1 MSGRSIKVVLAEP
14 YAAQLDALAAGG
26 GERVATIAGQLI
38 RYALSEAVKD
48 GRLPHP
54 RPAAHGAQGGGAG
67 RAHWLEPY
75 GGDPAWRAEMWGQ
88 IVALHGRYPRHLS
101 HLKDEWWTDDSHTET
116 LCSLASWRA
125 EIDDYGTDPRQELAF
140 QAALADYGNLLRQEG
155 GGVAKA
161 WEPGAP
167 PSEWTVDGES

>member
-1 MSGRSIKVVLAEP
+1 MSSRSIKVALAEQ
-14 YAAQLDALAAGG
+14 YAAQLDALAAST

-48 GRLPHP
+48 GRIRQP
-54 RPAAHGAQGGGAG
+54 RPASQAAGRSGGGG

-75 GGDPAWRAEMWGQ
+75 GGDTGWRAEMWGQ
-88 IVALHGRYPRHLS
+88 IVALHGRYPRALS
-101 HLKDEWWTDDSHTET
+101 HLKDEWWNDEANTEI
-116 LCSLASWRA
+116 LCSLATWRA
-125 EIDDYGTDPRQELAF
+125 EIDDNGTDPRQELAF
-140 QAALADYGNLLRQEG
+140 HTALADYGNLLRQEG

-167 PSEWTVDGES
+167 PSEWTR